1 MFPGREFKGHKNIKL
16 EQLMKN
22 INQFASDKDKIHP
35 KILNLKHKIE
45 DFKDQIREKFD
56 YEMIKFADD
65 VI

>member
-1 MFPGREFKGHKNIKL
+1 
-16 EQLMKN
+16 MKN
-22 INQFASDKDKIHP
+22 INQFASDKDKIPP

-45 DFKDQIREKFD
+45 DFKDQMREKFD